1 MTADLSTA
9 SAAPGDL
16 EFVRRF
22 GDTLDI
28 EGGTDELGTPSQ
40 AAVAGR
46 SGTDTPHRP
55 SRAEQLVE
63 VREALRDL
71 ERPRD

>member
-22 GDTLDI
+22 VNTLDI

-40 AAVAGR
+40 AAAWLDDRGPTSASTEPGSSSSSR
-46 SGTDTPHRP
+46 S
-55 SRAEQLVE
+55 
-63 VREALRDL
+63 VRRSEIS
-71 ERPRD
+71 